1 MTFSPEDSM
10 NDEPELIYSDLQTTY
25 AVDGHTLEIQIYR
38 LPDTEWT
45 LEVVDEFNN
54 STVWDD
60 LFTTDEA
67 ALAEAIGEI
76 KSEGVHAFIGP
87 HSA

>member
-1 MTFSPEDSM
+1 M
-10 NDEPELIYSDLQTTY
+10 NNEQALIYSDLQTTY
-25 AVDGHTLEIQIYR
+25 AIDGHRLEIRIYR
-38 LPDTEWT
+38 SEDSEWT

-54 STVWDD
+54 STVWEDT
-60 LFTTDEA
+60 FATDEA

-76 KSEGVHAFIGP
+76 KSEGVHAFVGP